1 MILFE
6 TAFLPFLLLGI
17 VACWRTYVFHRAG
30 LAANSSAAPGRT
42 ASAIAHRRIAR
53 FWTYTGA
60 FIRRHLAVPSLLAV
74 AWLWLNGTGLAIPL
88 YDRMLHVAR
97 WSAAPARPFSTI
109 VLLGG
114 GTELTGPHNA
124 PRPQGDSI
132 EKIALSALLYREASA
147 ARALPGAASAAQAA
161 PLRVIVSGGNPQH
174 HGVTEADNYA
184 PDLVAL
190 GVPAAAIIRERR
202 SLNTYQNAKFVRTL
216 LPNAADDA
224 IVLVTTAQHMQR
236 AMLYFQRFGF
246 DAQPVTPPPYPSRA
260 SWLPTVRDFNR
271 SAGALH
277 ELIGTAQFHVYH
289 ALHLY

>member
-6 TAFLPFLLLGI
+6 VALLPYLLLGI
-17 VACWRTYVFHRAG
+17 IACWHACG
-30 LAANSSAAPGRT
+30 LGRT
-42 ASAIAHRRIAR
+42 RGTIVSSTAAYPATHPDAPRRAAR
-53 FWTYTGA
+53 FRTHAGV
-60 FIRRHLAVPSLLAV
+60 FCRRHLAVPSLLAV
-74 AWLWLNGTGLAIPL
+74 AWLWLNGMGLTVPL
-88 YDRMLHVAR
+88 YDRMLNVAH
-97 WSAAPARPFSTI
+97 WSAAPTRPFTTI

-114 GTELTGPHNA
+114 GTELTGPRNV

-132 EKIALSALLYREASA
+132 EKIALTARLYHTASA
-147 ARALPGAASAAQAA
+147 ARAGGTPASPIV

-190 GVPAAAIIRERR
+190 GVPSTAIVRERR
-202 SLNTYQNAKFVRTL
+202 SLNTYQNAKFVRAL
-216 LPNAADDA
+216 LPEAENGT

-236 AMLYFQRFGF
+236 AMLYFERFGF
-246 DAQPVTPPPYPSRA
+246 DAQPVTPPSYAPPRPG
-260 SWLPTVRDFNR
+260 WLPTALCFSR

-277 ELIGTAQFHVYH
+277 ELIGIAQFHVYH